1 MPKQLAGKVA
11 LVTGG
16 SRGIGAATA
25 RALADEGA
33 DVAISFAA
41 AADKADLVLEDLERR
56 GVRAAS
62 YKADQADPA
71 QVKDL
76 VDAVVERFGR
86 LDILVNNAGVFTV
99 GQIEG
104 LRNNLAELDR
114 QHAVNFHG
122 VVTAIRAAVDVMD
135 EGGRIIT
142 VSCGVNTRDG
152 FPGFAD
158 YAATKSAIVGYTK
171 AAARDLAPK
180 NITINVVQLG
190 LVDTDANPADGP
202 HAATFKART
211 PFGRFGRPEEVAA
224 AIVFLASP
232 GASYITGTVLNVD
245 GAYCA

>member
-41 AADKADLVLEDLERR
+41 AAGKADLVLGDLERR

-152 FPGFAD
+152 FPGSAD

-171 AAARDLAPK
+171 AAACDLAPK
-180 NITINVVQLG
+180 NITINVVRLG
-190 LVDTDANPADGP
+190 LV
-202 HAATFKART
+202 RT
-211 PFGRFGRPEEVAA
+211 S
-224 AIVFLASP
+224 SP
-232 GASYITGTVLNVD
+232 CSH
-245 GAYCA
+245 